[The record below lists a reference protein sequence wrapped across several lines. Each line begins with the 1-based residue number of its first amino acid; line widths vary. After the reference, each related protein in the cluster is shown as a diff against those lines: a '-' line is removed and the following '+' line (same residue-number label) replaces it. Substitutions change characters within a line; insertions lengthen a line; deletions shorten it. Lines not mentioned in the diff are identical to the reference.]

1 MDFSLSEEQE
11 LLQHTVRSFVEKECP
26 PQTVR
31 AIFDG
36 ERQVVPALWKGLAEI
51 GVAGLVVPELHGGAG
66 LELLELALVAEELGR
81 GAVPVPF
88 LGHALA
94 TLAIARGAS
103 SAQQAA
109 WLPRLGSGD
118 ARATVALA
126 EDGARWLP
134 TEWRVEL
141 ANGRVSGRKQLV
153 PEADGADLFVVGCR
167 GGALALIEAGPA
179 VRITAEPTLD
189 RGRPLAT
196 LDFEGAPAE
205 LLDAGKRSTQRGKPS
220 GAQRGEAERSSNPKA
235 ERSHDGLAARLV
247 DAGSVLLAA
256 DAFGAAHQLVR
267 ATTAYLQSRQQFGQ
281 PLAQFQAVKHQLAN
295 MALDVDPTC
304 GLWWYAAHA
313 FDHALAEAPRAAAL
327 AKAHITERAQQVARD
342 AVEAHGG
349 IGFTWECDVHIW
361 FKRVMFDRL
370 WLGAPELHRER
381 FAALEGW

>member
-11 LLQHTVRSFVEKECP
+11 LLQHTVRSFVAKECP
-26 PQTVR
+26 PQVVR

-36 ERQVVPALWKGLAEI
+36 ERQQELALWKGLAEI
-51 GVAGLVVPELHGGAG
+51 GVAGLVVPEAHGGAG

-94 TLAIARGAS
+94 TLALARGAS

-109 WLPRLGSGD
+109 WLPRLAAGS
-118 ARATVALA
+118 ARATVAFA
-126 EDGARWLP
+126 EDGGRWLP
-134 TEWRVEL
+134 EEWHAEL
-141 ANGRVSGRKQLV
+141 ANGRVRGRKQLV
-153 PEADGADLFVVGCR
+153 PEAEGADVFVVGCR
-167 GGALALIEAGPA
+167 GGALALVEAGA
-179 VRITAEPTLD
+179 GVRVVAEPTLD
-189 RGRPLAT
+189 RGRPLAALE
-196 LDFEGAPAE
+196 LDGARAEALPAA
-205 LLDAGKRSTQRGKPS
+205 D
-220 GAQRGEAERSSNPKA
+220 
-235 ERSHDGLAARLV
+235 AARLV
-247 DAGSVLLAA
+247 DAASVLLAA

-267 ATTAYLQSRQQFGQ
+267 MTAAYVSTRQQFGQ

-295 MALDVDPTC
+295 MALEVDPTR

-313 FDHALAEAPRAAAL
+313 FDHAPAEAPRAAAL

-349 IGFTWECDVHIW
+349 IGFTWECDVHLW
-361 FKRVMFDRL
+361 FKRILFDRL
-370 WLGAPELHRER
+370 WLGAPERHRER

>member
-1 MDFSLSEEQE
+1 MHFALSEEQE
-11 LLQHTVRSFVEKECP
+11 LLQDTVRGFVARECP

-36 ERQVVPALWKGLAEI
+36 ERQAVPALWKGLAEI
-51 GVAGLVVPELHGGAG
+51 GIAGLVVPETQGGAG

-88 LGHALA
+88 LGSALA
-94 TLAIARGAS
+94 TLAIARGG
-103 SAQQAA
+103 SAAQRTA
-109 WLPRLGSGD
+109 WLPRLASGA

-126 EDGARWLP
+126 EDGVRWLP
-134 TEWRVEL
+134 QDWGVEL
-141 ANGRVSGRKQLV
+141 ANGRVQGRKVFV
-153 PEADGADLFVVGCR
+153 PEAEGADLFVVGCR
-167 GGALALIEAGPA
+167 SGALALVEAGAA
-179 VRITAEPTLD
+179 VRISEESTLD

-196 LDFEGAPAE
+196 LDFDGTAAEPLPAA
-205 LLDAGKRSTQRGKPS
+205 DA
-220 GAQRGEAERSSNPKA
+220 A
-235 ERSHDGLAARLV
+235 HLV

-267 ATTAYLQSRQQFGQ
+267 ATAAYVKTRQQFGQ

-295 MALDVDPTC
+295 MALDVDPTR

-313 FDHALAEAPRAAAL
+313 FDHAPAEASRAAAL

-342 AVEAHGG
+342 AVEANGG
-349 IGFTWECDVHIW
+349 IGFTWECDVHLW

-370 WLGAPELHRER
+370 WLGAPELHRQR

>member
-11 LLQHTVRSFVEKECP
+11 LLQHTVRGFVAKECP

-36 ERQVVPALWKGLAEI
+36 ERQAVPALWKGLAEI
-51 GVAGLVVPELHGGAG
+51 GIAGLVVPESQGGAG

-94 TLAIARGAS
+94 TLALARGGS
-103 SAQQAA
+103 PAQQTA
-109 WLPRLGSGD
+109 WLPRLATG
-118 ARATVALA
+118 ATRATVAVA
-126 EDGARWLP
+126 EEAGRWLP
-134 TEWRVEL
+134 AEWNVAL
-141 ANGRVSGRKQLV
+141 SSGRLSGRKTWA

-167 GGALALIEAGPA
+167 GGTLALVEAGSG
-179 VRITAEPTLD
+179 VRSTAEPTLD

-196 LDFEGAPAE
+196 LDLDGAPAE
-205 LLDAGKRSTQRGKPS
+205 PLAAGDAGRLF
-220 GAQRGEAERSSNPKA
+220 
-235 ERSHDGLAARLV
+235 DAA
-247 DAGSVLLAA
+247 SVLLAA

-267 ATTAYLQSRQQFGQ
+267 ATAAYVQTRRQFGQ
-281 PLAQFQAVKHQLAN
+281 ALAQFQAVKHQLAN
-295 MALDVDPTC
+295 MALDVDPTR
-304 GLWWYAAHA
+304 GLWWYAHA
-313 FDHALAEAPRAAAL
+313 FDHAPSEASRAAAL
-327 AKAHITERAQQVARD
+327 AKAHITDRAQQVARD

-361 FKRVMFDRL
+361 FKRVLFDRL